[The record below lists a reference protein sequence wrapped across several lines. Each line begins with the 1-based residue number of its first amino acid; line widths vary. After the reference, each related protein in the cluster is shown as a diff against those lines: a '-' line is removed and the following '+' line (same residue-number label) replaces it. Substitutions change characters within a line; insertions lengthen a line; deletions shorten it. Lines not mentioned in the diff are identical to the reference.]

1 MNGDLK
7 IYPKSGYVAAVQ
19 ANLDPPAA
27 QRISEC
33 LDPRL
38 PAGSGP

>member
-7 IYPKSGYVAAVQ
+7 IYAKIRVRYRVL
-19 ANLDPPAA
+19 ANEDRPAA
-27 QRISEC
+27 QRIPDC

-38 PAGSGP
+38 PQGK